1 MRKPWHRSH
10 QVFQGDDTEDELL
23 WFAAQRRE
31 RTEEWTSSA
40 KRALE
45 GEGARLRGRQ
55 RDGGGGQG

>member
-1 MRKPWHRSH
+1 MSH

-23 WFAAQRRE
+23 WFVAQRRE
-31 RTEEWTSSA
+31 RTEEWTSGA